1 MTAELGLLTVL
12 LTSDD
17 RDNPVGIIS
26 AIRPGTFLDGAL
38 RIVTISGISVPN
50 FWVATLVI
58 TLPAIW
64 WAWTPLWEYVRFED
78 DPLNNLKIVIW
89 PAITLAIATAAY
101 VARIVRSSM
110 LETLYSDYVRT
121 ARAEGP
127 ARAGGGAAARVPQ
140 LDDRGD
146 HGDRHPA
153 GSGARGGSVIAEQI
167 FGIPGLGLLVFE
179 SVVSIDYTGGAGG
192 DHGCSPS
199 CSPSSI
205 SRWTSIYT
213 FVDPRIPVLMTQ
225 TTEAAAALSQEAM
238 RPQARRGAGVLRFL
252 QQQRL
257 GTIGAVLIILMVI
270 GAVAAPV
277 LRTSDPEGFGVAP
290 ILEGPSGSHFFG
302 TNLRGA
308 GCLVAGALR
317 RARLAEDRA
326 GDRDRGG
333 AGGHG
338 AGAHRGLPRRYRRLR
353 LRRVADVLIAFP
365 SILFAL
371 TLHASLRDELPNLGQ
386 VLAAEEFLLVVAIC
400 IVFTPVIFRIMRG
413 NVLEQRAAIYVESA
427 RVIGAS
433 ETRIMWRH
441 IFPNLVGLLLIV
453 MSTTLPAAILTESA
467 LSFLGVGVE
476 QGTPS
481 WGADLSG
488 SNRTYFVRAPWIAI
502 FPGLA
507 LSVTVLA
514 FNLFGDALRDTLDPR
529 LRGQR

>member
-1 MTAELGLLTVL
+1 MTE
-12 LTSDD
+12 TS
-17 RDNPVGIIS
+17 
-26 AIRPGTFLDGAL
+26 
-38 RIVTISGISVPN
+38 
-50 FWVATLVI
+50 
-58 TLPAIW
+58 
-64 WAWTPLWEYVRFED
+64 
-78 DPLNNLKIVIW
+78 
-89 PAITLAIATAAY
+89 
-101 VARIVRSSM
+101 
-110 LETLYSDYVRT
+110 
-121 ARAEGP
+121 
-127 ARAGGGAAARVPQ
+127 
-140 LDDRGD
+140 
-146 HGDRHPA
+146 
-153 GSGARGGSVIAEQI
+153 
-167 FGIPGLGLLVFE
+167 
-179 SVVSIDYTGGAGG
+179 
-192 DHGCSPS
+192 
-199 CSPSSI
+199 
-205 SRWTSIYT
+205 
-213 FVDPRIPVLMTQ
+213 
-225 TTEAAAALSQEAM
+225 EAAAALRQEAI
-238 RPQARRGAGVLRFL
+238 RPPERRFAGVLRFMR
-252 QQQRL
+252 QQRL
-257 GTIGAVLIILMVI
+257 GTIGAVLIILMVV

-290 ILEGPSGSHFFG
+290 ILEGPSASHFFG
-302 TNLRGA
+302 TNREGRDVWSRVLYGGRVSLKIGLATVIVAALGGTALALIA
-308 GCLVAGALR
+308 GYL
-317 RARLAEDRA
+317 
-326 GDRDRGG
+326 GG
-333 AGGHG
+333 VVDFAFG
-338 AGAHRGLPRRYRRLR
+338 
-353 LRRVADVLIAFP
+353 RVADVLIAFP

-386 VLAAEEFLLVVAIC
+386 ILAAEEFLLVVAIC

-433 ETRIMWRH
+433 EVRIMWRH